1 MNHICIRDKITKPN
15 FKEASCVYKFMKT
28 FMSYLFINILL
39 YKVNNFN
46 FKVFKKF
53 QGFEIQIK
61 INIKNEISIKM
72 C

>member
-1 MNHICIRDKITKPN
+1 
-15 FKEASCVYKFMKT
+15 MKT